1 MKYLIITILIIL
13 ICIVGYMLFKEIFS
27 KNKESTTHFQSFV
40 IIGGSSSNSNDKT
53 DLSNIQFPQVS
64 ILSNHV
70 LRDIRISSFVWSEKT
85 DGLRTEII
93 IEGKNVMSFKD
104 RKVLAKLKK
113 DVKRTILNTEF
124 LNERYYIFD
133 GMMIDGKDISEK
145 TFLDRYSE
153 IKSFVEKY
161 DSSSAIFKVK
171 DFQPVTKT
179 EILEEFIQ
187 KTTSPTTGNKT
198 DGVILQRIDLPYFT
212 LSSFKYKRP
221 VMNTIDFMLK
231 YIPEKGVFFLYL
243 WGTYK
248 NVVYNLQ
255 KLPKINRYSKMHTG
269 IDLKDKTYPNKF
281 LVLFSSPFMS
291 KMHLFIPNE
300 HWSKMGY
307 KKEDIITINEEMKK
321 VIKNPIDYDGKIM
334 EMSWGKSGW
343 VPYRERWDKPKPN
356 GYAVG
361 EQISEILFS
370 PVNFNGN
377 RYFESDIEK
386 TQLNDTFHKVNKLI
400 RKLMIKRLLTK
411 YPTKTIL
418 DIAGGRGGDSNLFV
432 EYGVNNIFAVDAD
445 KEAIVSYK
453 NRLSKMFKKDIS
465 FNGFGYALSE
475 DNTEFINDVMSRYEY
490 NSEFSVAIMN
500 YAIHYICDK
509 SEKIMELART
519 LRKLLKEDGVFMFTY
534 FDGDM
539 MLSKAVDNVIKL
551 NSFTIK
557 IDPEKEMVI
566 MPLPTI
572 DKSGYREEP
581 LVTRRKLDYLNMR
594 VLDDYFPVNEWNQM
608 LKELDPKTDVLD
620 LSKFIHVIICQIL
633 N

>member
-1 MKYLIITILIIL
+1 MKYVITVILIIL
-13 ICIVGYMLFKEIFS
+13 ICIVGYMLFKELFS
-27 KNKESTTHFQSFV
+27 KKQESVPAIKSYV
-40 IIGGSSSNSNDKT
+40 IVGGAASPT
-53 DLSNIQFPQVS
+53 DTNIQFPQVS

-70 LRDIRISSFVWSEKT
+70 LRDIKISSFVWSEKT
-85 DGLRTEII
+85 DGLRTEIL
-93 IEGKNVMSFKD
+93 IEGKNVMSYKD
-104 RKVLAKLKK
+104 RKTLAKLKK
-113 DVKRTILNTEF
+113 DVKRTILNTEL
-124 LNERYYIFD
+124 LNDHYYIFD
-133 GMMIDGKDISEK
+133 GMMIDGKDVSDK
-145 TFLDRYSE
+145 VFLDRYSE
-153 IKSFVEKY
+153 IKLFVEKY
-161 DSSSAIFKVK
+161 DPSFTIFKIK
-171 DFQPVTKT
+171 DYQPITKT
-179 EILEEFIQ
+179 EYLEEFIQ
-187 KTTSPTTGNKT
+187 NTVSPITGNKI
-198 DGVILQRIDLPYFT
+198 DGVILQRTDLPYNV

-248 NVVYNLQ
+248 NIVFNLQ
-255 KLPKINRYSKMHTG
+255 KLPKINRYSKIHTDV
-269 IDLKDKTYPNKF
+269 DLKSKKYPDKF

-291 KMHLFIPNE
+291 KMHLFVPNE
-300 HWSKMGY
+300 HWSKKGY
-307 KKEDIITINEEMKK
+307 KRDDIMAINELMNK

-370 PVNFNGN
+370 PVDFSGN

-386 TQLNDTFHKVNKLI
+386 TALNDTFHKVNKAI
-400 RKLMIKRLLTK
+400 RKYMIKRLLTK

-453 NRLSKMFKKDIS
+453 NRLSKMFKKDLS

-475 DNTEFINDVMSRYEY
+475 DNTELINDVMSRYEY
-490 NSEFSVAIMN
+490 NEEFSVAIMN

-509 SEKIMELART
+509 TEKIMELART
-519 LRKLLKEDGVFMFTY
+519 LRKLLKKDGVFMFTY

-539 MLSKAVDNVIKL
+539 MLSKAIENIVKL

-557 IDPEKEMVI
+557 IDPDNEMVL

-572 DKSGYREEP
+572 DKSGYRQEP
-581 LVTRRKLDYLNMR
+581 LVTKKKLEYLKMK
-594 VLDDYFPVNEWNQM
+594 VLDEYFPVIELNKE
-608 LKELDPKTDVLD
+608 LKEIDPKTDVID
-620 LSKFIHVIICQIL
+620 LSQFIHVIICQIL